1 VTLFYDGV
9 VRVWARV
16 PPRYGAHLLG
26 TFAGLALAG
35 VALAGCATQPEVGRE
50 GEVLPNAGAGPF
62 RELAPGE
69 LGNQLV
75 APVVVKDAQ
84 LEARSPSVL
93 DDDGDPATLA
103 VTGFFATGDRGDG
116 ATTALTTRRAPDGR
130 SFDRFPELVLEPS
143 LAWEGGVVAS
153 PSALRAGGVLHVY
166 YAAEGGIGLAR
177 DEGGGL
183 TKLDQPVLGPLSDTS
198 TDEEANRT
206 PRSPSVTL
214 LPDGTWWMVYESAPS
229 PHAPWDEPGLGSVL
243 AEAISTD
250 GIHWERLGTVLAP
263 GAAGS
268 YDDAA
273 VGSPAVTVAESAL
286 GRTIARVYYAARDAT
301 GRSSIG
307 LAARFWEEGGSFQ
320 ALERAVSPV
329 FGSERE
335 RSVREPC
342 VLSFA
347 VPGARPFS
355 LLFATQDA
363 SASSTD
369 AIVAGGVAPADAEL
383 PPPVE

>member
-1 VTLFYDGV
+1 M
-9 VRVWARV
+9 
-16 PPRYGAHLLG
+16 
-26 TFAGLALAG
+26 
-35 VALAGCATQPEVGRE
+35 
-50 GEVLPNAGAGPF
+50 
-62 RELAPGE
+62 
-69 LGNQLV
+69 
-75 APVVVKDAQ
+75 
-84 LEARSPSVL
+84 
-93 DDDGDPATLA
+93 
-103 VTGFFATGDRGDG
+103 
-116 ATTALTTRRAPDGR
+116 
-130 SFDRFPELVLEPS
+130 
-143 LAWEGGVVAS
+143 AS
-153 PSALRAGGVLHVY
+153 PSAIRAGSVLHVY

-177 DEGGGL
+177 DEGSGL
-183 TKLDQPVLGPLSDTS
+183 TKLDLPVLGPLAGASP
-198 TDEEANRT
+198 DEDAGRAL
-206 PRSPSVTL
+206 RSPSVTL

-229 PHAPWDEPGLGSVL
+229 AQAPWDEPSPGSVL

-250 GIHWERLGTVLAP
+250 GVSWERLGTALAP
-263 GAAGS
+263 GPAGS

-286 GRTIARVYYAARDAT
+286 GRTVARVYYAARDAT

-307 LAARFWEEGGSFQ
+307 LAARFWEPSDEAEGAPGTRPS
-320 ALERAVSPV
+320 LVRAVSPV

-383 PPPVE
+383 PPPAE